1 MNRLLELS
9 VLDGLIRYMRELRD
23 HHTHDDTRNS
33 PMTATGTARVSAASR
48 GGTGKNRKRSGD
60 DTSELHVWCPAA
72 PIATNPMEISSRD
85 APKITPCLTSPN
97 TRTASVL
104 SDQWSADVLTSDQSE
119 SMTPTIPTK
128 PSNASL

>member
-23 HHTHDDTRNS
+23 HHTHDDTQELANDGDRN
-33 PMTATGTARVSAASR
+33 GEGQCRFR
-48 GGTGKNRKRSGD
+48 GGTGKNRKRSGMI
-60 DTSELHVWCPAA
+60 LPNCMFGGPAA

-97 TRTASVL
+97 TRPASVL
-104 SDQWSADVLTSDQSE
+104 RISGLP
-119 SMTPTIPTK
+119 MF
-128 PSNASL
+128 